1 MNKVVEIVNQS
12 WFKAAC
18 CGGIAIALFFN
29 GSTNYAFFAA
39 GFGIREFFLAF
50 KKQELKTETFKRLP
64 I

>member
-50 KKQELKTETFKRLP
+50 KK
-64 I
+64 